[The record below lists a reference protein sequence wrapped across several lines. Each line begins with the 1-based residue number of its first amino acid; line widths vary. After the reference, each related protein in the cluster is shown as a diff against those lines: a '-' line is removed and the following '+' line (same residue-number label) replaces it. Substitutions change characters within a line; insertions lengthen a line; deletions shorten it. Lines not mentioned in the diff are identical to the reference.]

1 MSRSYAPIVRQT
13 KPPEPVLG
21 AIGLAGELAAF
32 NYLKHKH
39 RTRFSDRCWVSEN
52 RGTAFP
58 DPGDPTLDEQRR
70 AVDEIEAASDVFAA
84 SCARTTPARLLRSTI
99 ARPFSPSTAACSN
112 NSSHDDAPRRNEN
125 AT

>member
-58 DPGDPTLDEQRR
+58 DPGDPTLGYDFRVNTARVEWLYEVKAAR
-70 AVDEIEAASDVFAA
+70 IESGFW
-84 SCARTTPARLLRSTI
+84 
-99 ARPFSPSTAACSN
+99 
-112 NSSHDDAPRRNEN
+112 
-125 AT
+125 